1 MNLSGS
7 IEKFPLKEFLAEWPK
22 GRAQYVRSGAYQID
36 GLLVRY
42 SKVSLH
48 QGFFHIFHRYWAEEN
63 RSLYRG
69 FRYTEVR

>member
-22 GRAQYVRSGAYQID
+22 GRAQYVR
-36 GLLVRY
+36 Y

-48 QGFFHIFHRYWAEEN
+48 
-63 RSLYRG
+63 
-69 FRYTEVR
+69 

>member
-7 IEKFPLKEFLAEWPK
+7 IEKFALKEFLAEWPK
-22 GRAQYVRSGAYQID
+22 GRAQY
-36 GLLVRY
+36 VRY

-69 FRYTEVR
+69 FRYIEVR